1 MSELVN
7 LDETYATAKKHA
19 DSPHNM
25 GPMATF
31 NGHAKFTGP
40 CGDTMEFWIRADK
53 NKIKKVSFIT
63 DGCDPSRACG
73 SMTTCMAEGKSIEE
87 AQAIS
92 QQDVL
97 NDLEGLPEDHDHC
110 ALLATNTLKAA
121 CEDYLNKQK
130 INGGYNS
137 GREKNM

>member
-1 MSELVN
+1 VSKLVK
-7 LDETYATAKKHA
+7 LEEIYSIAKKHA
-19 DSPHNM
+19 DAPHHM
-25 GPMATF
+25 GPMDTF
-31 NGHAKFTGP
+31 SGHARITGP
-40 CGDTMEFWIRADK
+40 CGDTMEFWILAGK

-73 SMTTCMAEGKSIEE
+73 SMTTCLAEGKSIEE
-87 AQAIS
+87 AKAIS

-97 NDLEGLPEDHDHC
+97 NALEGIPEDHDHC

-130 INGGYNS
+130 
-137 GREKNM
+137 